1 MTSTIT
7 DDIGFTVTQACQ
19 LGQERLEPGD
29 ALLIRMPGRDVL
41 LVRYAAGALR
51 DVRALHDAGAITVSA
66 GEVVDAFKTL
76 PKPAHNRPSASL
88 RARLRIVR

>member
-1 MTSTIT
+1 MTTIHPA
-7 DDIGFTVTQACQ
+7 DIGFTVTQACQ

-66 GEVVDAFKTL
+66 GQVGDAFKTL
-76 PKPAHNRPSASL
+76 PKPAQTRPSAPL